1 MSEPFI
7 GEIRLFAGQFAPQ
20 GWAFCDGSELQISQN
35 DALFTLLQTQYGGDG
50 QQTFALPDLRGR
62 VPLHTNQGA
71 GPRPFV
77 LGQPGGSETVA
88 LVSQTMGAHNH
99 TLPASQDRATPA
111 YAQGG
116 AGAFANTGGA
126 PVYGLGG
133 SGGTATLRA
142 DTITRVGSGQPHNN
156 MAPYLGLNFIIAL
169 TGIYPSQG

>member
-20 GWAFCDGSELQISQN
+20 GWAFCDGSELPIAQN

-71 GPRPFV
+71 GPRPFL

-88 LVSQTMGAHNH
+88 VTAQTMGAHSH
-99 TLPASQDRATPA
+99 ALPASQDRATPA

-126 PVYGLGG
+126 PVYGLSG
-133 SGGTATLRA
+133 SGGTTALRA
-142 DTITRVGSGQPHNN
+142 DTIARVGGGQPHNN

-169 TGIYPSQG
+169 TGIYPSYG